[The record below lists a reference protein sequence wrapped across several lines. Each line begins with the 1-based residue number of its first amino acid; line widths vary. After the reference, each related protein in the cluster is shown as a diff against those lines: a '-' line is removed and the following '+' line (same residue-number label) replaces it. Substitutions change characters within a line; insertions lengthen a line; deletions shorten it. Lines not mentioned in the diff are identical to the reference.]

1 MFKRKALSP
10 LIATILLVAV
20 SLSLAGILYSWSSQN
35 VGDTTRGATEF
46 SEDVGYCSGVS
57 VSIDERN
64 CAYSSENGF
73 TSLIITDK
81 SKVKITSELVLTVID
96 ANNEIA
102 SVEIAPNFTGNLM
115 SLGSL
120 LSQNDDFIGLE
131 TPLKRVQIYV
141 KDCPNQVHLVT
152 RCS

>member
-1 MFKRKALSP
+1 MLKRKALSP

-46 SEDVGYCSGVS
+46 TEDTGYCTNVS
-57 VSIDERN
+57 VSIDEKN
-64 CAYSSENGF
+64 CSYDSNSGF
-73 TSLIITDK
+73 TSLLIQDA
-81 SKVKITSELVLTVID
+81 SKVNIEDNLVLTVID

-102 SVEIAPNFTGNLM
+102 SVEISPNFTGNLM
-115 SLGSL
+115 SLGSF
-120 LSQNDDFIGLE
+120 LSGNEDFIGLE

-141 KDCPNQVHLVT
+141 KKCPNQVHLVT
-152 RCS
+152 RCN